1 MKTALLRAIELI
13 LSGNEELLN
22 ILATTAKMSLS
33 SSILALLIGV
43 PFGIL
48 LSCVKFR
55 GREGLVVINRTL
67 MGMPPVVCGLV
78 FYMLFSGVGP
88 FRHLHLMFTVKLMV
102 IAQVVLITP
111 LVAGNLESHLSKIA
125 EPIKET
131 AKGLSLSKGKTL
143 YLIINESLYQIIFT
157 YLLAFARAIA
167 EVGAISMVGGA
178 IAWKTNVMTTAI
190 MMYTNRG
197 DFSLGVALGMILI
210 VISLIVNAALSL
222 LQRRLSR

>member
-1 MKTALLRAIELI
+1 
-13 LSGNEELLN
+13 
-22 ILATTAKMSLS
+22 
-33 SSILALLIGV
+33 
-43 PFGIL
+43 
-48 LSCVKFR
+48 
-55 GREGLVVINRTL
+55 

-88 FRHLHLMFTVKLMV
+88 FRHLHMMFTVKLM
-102 IAQVVLITP
+102 ILAQVVLITP
-111 LVAGNLESHLSKIA
+111 LVAGNLESHLAKIA

-210 VISLIVNAALSL
+210 VISLFVNAALSI